1 MLFFVCLSVGLLV
14 VDSRQQWLQTVRQG
28 MATVLFPIQRV
39 LLVPR
44 GSIETVNDYVSEV
57 TRLRRE
63 NDELRRVEISNS
75 KLILQSEALT
85 NENNQLRRLL
95 GARDRAAVRSIIGEV
110 LYEARDPF
118 SKKLV
123 LDKGTQQG
131 VAIGQPVIDS
141 TGVVGQITRVFP
153 LSSEMTALTDRGM
166 TVPVQNTRTQQRAV
180 AYGLAGA
187 GLLELRYLPLNA
199 DVRDGDHLVT
209 SGLDGLYPAGLPV
222 GKVSKVNRDVGGF
235 SKADVVPAG
244 GVDRANLLL
253 VLLVEANLPAPP
265 PEPTT
270 EPRGKRKKSS

>member
-1 MLFFVCLSVGLLV
+1 MLFFVFLSIALLV
-14 VDSRQQWLQTVRQG
+14 VDSKVGWLQTARQG

-75 KLILQSEALT
+75 KLILQAEALT

-95 GARDRAAVRSIIGEV
+95 GARDRAAVRSVIGEV

-123 LDKGTQQG
+123 LDKGLQQG
-131 VAIGQPVIDS
+131 VAVGQPVIDA

-187 GLLELRYLPLNA
+187 GLLELRFLPLNA
-199 DVRDGDHLVT
+199 DVRDGDALVT

-222 GKVSKVNRDVGGF
+222 GRINKVSRDSGGF

-244 GVDRANLLL
+244 GVDRTNLLL

-265 PEPTT
+265 PEPV
-270 EPRGKRKKSS
+270 PDARGKRKKN